1 MAFAGRGN
9 WHKPVE
15 SLPLAVRIALAVARA
30 LFDEVDARQFDDSD
44 GSTYRIE
51 AWERLGREVDISE
64 RSLRRLEAGER
75 WVSLPELDRL
85 ARHHT
90 VGKRLRKTLASM
102 KVNLLHPG
110 PNLASDGGSP
120 ARPVTV
126 EDMSNDTRA
135 VLEREV
141 RERIDRLVRAQAS
154 EPPGAEEVDW
164 RRVEWAIQVP
174 RSTPEPTPDL
184 ALELKIRGLSITQ
197 LVRTVLAETAGPTR
211 VSTIWSGVNRIVQ
224 TLHEDRGMP
233 LIQAHRRQITE
244 ALTYLRAR
252 GEVHSDD
259 GLHTLIRK
267 D

>member
-1 MAFAGRGN
+1 M
-9 WHKPVE
+9 
-15 SLPLAVRIALAVARA
+15 RIALAVARA
-30 LFDEVDARQFDDSD
+30 LFDEVQARQFDDSD

-102 KVNLLHPG
+102 KVNLLNPG
-110 PNLASDGGSP
+110 PNLARNGGSP
-120 ARPVTV
+120 VRPVTV
-126 EDMSNDTRA
+126 EDMNNDTRA

-154 EPPGAEEVDW
+154 EPPDAEEVDW
-164 RRVEWAIQVP
+164 RQVEWAMHMQ
-174 RSTPEPTPDL
+174 RSTPQPTPDL
-184 ALELKIRGLSITQ
+184 ALELKIQGTSIAT
-197 LVRTVLAETAGPTR
+197 LVRQVLTETAGPTR
-211 VSTIWSGVNRIVQ
+211 VSTIWNGVNRIVQ
-224 TLHEDRGMP
+224 TLHQDRGMP
-233 LIQAHRRQITE
+233 LIEAHRRQITE
-244 ALTYLRAR
+244 ALTYLRSR
-252 GEVHSDD
+252 GEVHSED
-259 GLHTLIRK
+259 GLHALIRK